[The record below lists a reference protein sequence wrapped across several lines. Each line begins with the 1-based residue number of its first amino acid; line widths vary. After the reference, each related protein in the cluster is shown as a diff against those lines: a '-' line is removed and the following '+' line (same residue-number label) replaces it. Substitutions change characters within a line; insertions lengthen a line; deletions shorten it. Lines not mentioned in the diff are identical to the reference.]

1 MFSTSLFSYNV
12 PMPPNSFGRP
22 ENKWAEHGT
31 FYIYQ
36 PNARQK
42 IVFSAGLEG
51 FFVGFERIC
60 SESTTKKGLWRCMEF
75 SPLHIKLKS

>member
-51 FFVGFERIC
+51 FLSVLKGC

>member
-1 MFSTSLFSYNV
+1 
-12 PMPPNSFGRP
+12 MPPNSFGRP

-51 FFVGFERIC
+51 FLSVLKGSAQRVQL
-60 SESTTKKGLWRCMEF
+60 KKAFGDAWNF
-75 SPLHIKLKS
+75 PFYTSN